1 MRRKSKMTMNGID
14 VASYQTG
21 IDFHK
26 VPCDFAIIK
35 ATEGTNYVNPACNG
49 QYASAKGA
57 GKLLGLYHYVTG
69 GNAAAEANFF
79 VDSIK
84 NYIGSAILCIDW
96 ESGGNSAWGNMGY
109 LKQLCQQVINRTGVR
124 PLIYV
129 QASAYAPVSAVA
141 RELNL
146 GLWIA
151 QYGSMEPTGYQAHP
165 WNEGA
170 YSCAIRQYTS
180 TGRLPGWGGNLDLNI
195 AYMDRNA
202 WQRYAAPSGSK
213 PAPAPAPK
221 PKPAPKPAPKPKP
234 APGIKYTVCSGD
246 TVSGIAA
253 KYGVPTS
260 AISGFRSGNP
270 NLIYP
275 GEVLTIGGAS
285 KPAGRTYTVRAGDN
299 LSSIAA
305 RYGTSWQ
312 ALAQKNG
319 IQNPNIIFPG
329 QVLRID

>member
-1 MRRKSKMTMNGID
+1 MTMNGVD

-21 IDFHK
+21 IDFSR

-35 ATEGTNYVNPACNG
+35 ATEGTGYVNPACNA

-57 GKLLGLYHYVTG
+57 GKLLGLYHYATG
-69 GNAAAEANFF
+69 AGAVAEANFF

-84 NYIGSAILCIDW
+84 NYIGQAILCIDW
-96 ESGGNSAWGNMGY
+96 EQGGNSAWGNMGY
-109 LKQLCQQVINRTGVR
+109 LRDLCKQVIARTGVR

-151 QYGSMEPTGYQAHP
+151 QYASMDPTGYQSHP
-165 WNEGA
+165 WNEGS
-170 YSCAIRQYTS
+170 YSCAIRQYSS
-180 TGRLPGWGGNLDLNI
+180 TGRLPGWGGNLDLNL

-202 WQRYAAPSGSK
+202 WLKYANPGSK
-213 PAPAPAPK
+213 PAPSPAPKPKPAPAPK
-221 PKPAPKPAPKPKP
+221 PKPAPAPAK
-234 APGIKYTVCSGD
+234 TVTVKAGD
-246 TVSGIAA
+246 TLSGIASR
-253 KYGVPTS
+253 YGTTWQELQRINGIKD
-260 AISGFRSGNP
+260 ANR
-270 NLIYP
+270 IYP
-275 GEVLTIGGAS
+275 GQIITLPGG
-285 KPAGRTYTVRAGDN
+285 KPAAPAKRTYVVKAGDN
-299 LSSIAA
+299 LSAIAA
-305 RYGTSWQ
+305 RFGTSWQ

-319 IQNPNIIFPG
+319 LANPNLIFPG

>member
-1 MRRKSKMTMNGID
+1 MTMNGID

-21 IDFHK
+21 IDFHR

-35 ATEGTNYVNPACNG
+35 ATEGTNYVNPACNA
-49 QYASAKGA
+49 QYSSAKGA
-57 GKLLGLYHYVTG
+57 GKLLGLYHYATG
-69 GNAAAEANFF
+69 GNAVAEANYFI
-79 VDSIK
+79 DNIK
-84 NYIGSAILCIDW
+84 NYVGSAILCIDW
-96 ESGGNSAWGNMGY
+96 EQGGNGAWGNMGY

-129 QASAYAPVSAVA
+129 QASAYGPVSGVA

-151 QYGSMEPTGYQAHP
+151 QYASMDPTGYQSHP
-165 WNEGA
+165 WNEGS
-170 YSCAIRQYTS
+170 YSCVIRQYSS
-180 TGRLPGWGGNLDLNI
+180 TGRLPGWGGNLDLNL

-202 WQRYAAPSGSK
+202 WLKYANPSSK

-221 PKPAPKPAPKPKP
+221 PKPAAPKPATKPAPKPGTYVVK
-234 APGIKYTVCSGD
+234 SGD
-246 TVSGIAA
+246 TLSGIAA
-253 KYGVPTS
+253 KYGTS
-260 AISGFRSGNP
+260 WQELQRINGIPDANR
-270 NLIYP
+270 IYP
-275 GEVLTIGGAS
+275 GQVLRLPGGG
-285 KPAGRTYTVRAGDN
+285 KPAPAKRTYTVKSGDN

-319 IQNPNIIFPG
+319 IQNPNLIYPG
-329 QVLRID
+329 QVLKID